1 MTRADDIQQQQQAL
15 KRELESIQNKC
26 THKSQTIRWSPEESS
41 YKWECDLCRLRLR
54 YPTITEINE
63 YLT

>member
-15 KRELESIQNKC
+15 KRELESIQNNC
-26 THKSQTIRWSPEESS
+26 NHKSQTIRWSAHESN
-41 YKWECDLCRLRLR
+41 YKWECDECLLRLR
-54 YPTITEINE
+54 YPTISEINE